1 MLNCRHNRLNALSL
15 WALPLLAL
23 LLPSARLQALPEGEI
38 INGGSGSISRSG
50 TQMTI
55 HQTSQRL
62 STNYQSFN
70 IDTGERVEFIQPSQ
84 QSVALNRVVG
94 ANASQIFGQLQAN
107 GQVFLINPN
116 GIVFG
121 ESASVDVGGLLAT
134 TLSISDDDFF
144 SNNLNF
150 SASSNGSISNQGLIT
165 AAENGYLALVS
176 NHVGNSGQMLAP
188 KGSIELLAADEIL
201 ISLNDQS
208 IAIESTRETLRGL
221 VENHGLLSS
230 PGGRVV
236 MNSYSLDSLH
246 TTVVNNTGVIEASSL
261 QDVGGEIVISGMG
274 GDIFNSGRLDVGAAE
289 NNTDAGQVAISGDR
303 IAQRGIITADGLA
316 AGAGGRV
323 ELQAESEL
331 FATAESSASANGGVS
346 GDGGEVIYFSDG
358 NALFDNGASIRARG
372 GELAGDGGFVD
383 VSGLKWVSAEGFV
396 DTRAPNG
403 LDGTF
408 LIDPTDI
415 TIVAG
420 AVDNNGSFVGD
431 NWTTGGPTS
440 QIGTDNITT
449 QLLTNNVVIDS
460 STGAGGTGDINVNTA
475 IDLEGGNGRSLSLQA
490 FNDLNINANICEGGG
505 TCNFVDDSVTINM
518 SSGGSTTIADGVV
531 VDSGNNIIFIN
542 STTNATITGLKSRST
557 NDAAINIISGAGI
570 LQSGNLN
577 ADFDAVNGGVRLQST
592 FGIGD
597 TGGAIDGVAA
607 KLDLNLTASGDINVS
622 TSSGDVE
629 LIGLTTPA
637 LMDSFIDING
647 GGALTVSGFTVSDT
661 LELHADGDIT
671 INDGVVVDARG
682 ETITLYSGGDANIS
696 GLQTTNSSTSAVIVS
711 VVGSINSS
719 GDTNLDI
726 DAGAGRATLSSGT
739 GINNLEVDVETV
751 SLSNVTSGN
760 VSIEDINNITLVG
773 LNTPSGSSQIESS
786 GNLIVDN
793 GATITAN
800 NLELTAGSGIL
811 TLPDSG
817 LSVTGNLVLS
827 AQDIED
833 NSGRDLE
840 LSAQD
845 LTYTST
851 ASMGDNILN
860 TNVDRLD
867 VSQSSGNITVYE
879 SNGLALIDLDSD
891 GNAVTIA
898 NGNVDITLAEGDL
911 TVSGIVSASDLNAD
925 GIRAGLIDLKVN
937 GGSINVGASGVANIQ
952 SVNTVDE
959 GATGGLGAQPSNQVA
974 IRLLQLSAQDQSQDF
989 SFGDGVGSDVSISAQ
1004 GGDILIDAL
1013 GGATLSV
1020 GNSRSVNL
1028 NRDVSITSSDSIG
1041 GNSGDI
1047 ILDDVVA
1054 NGATFSSADNRAIL
1068 LRGST
1073 PVESSVE
1080 PPVNLPVEEPVET
1093 PLILADIIANEVQ
1106 DIAVSGLALKESVP
1120 ENRRLN
1126 TAFDRIY
1133 SGCKGKSENFHS
1145 KSSDCSVQ
1153 KVMRQ
1158 FLNSFI
1164 VGGEL
1169 PLMGDD

>member
-1 MLNCRHNRLNALSL
+1 MMKKQRNALLVLFLSL
-15 WALPLLAL
+15 IAVPVPLY
-23 LLPSARLQALPEGEI
+23 ALPEGEVI
-38 INGGSGSISRSG
+38 KSGAANIVRNGSKMRVIQNSTKLSVDY
-50 TQMTI
+50 
-55 HQTSQRL
+55 TS
-62 STNYQSFN
+62 FD
-70 IDTGERVEFIQPSQ
+70 IDSSERVEFIQPSSN
-84 QSVALNRVVG
+84 SVALNRVVG
-94 ANASQIFGQLQAN
+94 ANSSEIYGQLKSN
-107 GQVFLINPN
+107 GQIFLINPN
-116 GIVFG
+116 GMLFG
-121 ESASVDVGGLLAT
+121 ETAQLDVGGLIAT
-134 TLSISDDDFF
+134 TLNISD
-144 SNNLNF
+144 SNFLQGNF
-150 SASSNGSISNQGLIT
+150 QFDGESSAAIVNEGSMA
-165 AAENGYLALVS
+165 AAEGGYLALIANNVT
-176 NHVGNSGQMLAP
+176 NSGEMLVPSGSVELHSADSVLVTLSDSSI
-188 KGSIELLAADEIL
+188 SIESNKATVQGYIDNQGI
-201 ISLNDQS
+201 ISASGGQVVLN
-208 IAIESTRETLRGL
+208 ANTL
-221 VENHGLLSS
+221 N
-230 PGGRVV
+230 
-236 MNSYSLDSLH
+236 SLH
-246 TTVVNNTGVIEASSL
+246 STVVNNSGLIKATSL
-261 QDVGGEIVISGMG
+261 NEVNGEIVISAHN
-274 GDIFNSGRLDVGAAE
+274 GDVFNDGVLDVSTDISGSDA
-289 NNTDAGQVAISGDR
+289 DAGQVIVKANR
-303 IAQRGIITADGLA
+303 IAQRGYISADGF
-316 AGAGGRV
+316 GAGDGGKIN
-323 ELQAESEL
+323 LHASSEL
-331 FATAESSASANGGVS
+331 FATHHSKASADGGERGS
-346 GDGGEVIYFSDG
+346 AGEVIYFSDES
-358 NALFDNGASIRARG
+358 ALFDNDAVITARG
-372 GELAGDGGFVD
+372 GELSGDGGFVE
-383 VSGLKWVSAEGFV
+383 VSGLRWVAAEGVV
-396 DTRAPNG
+396 DTRAPSG
-403 LDGTF
+403 KDGTF
-408 LIDPTDI
+408 LIDPTEI
-415 TIVAG
+415 SIVAG
-420 AVDNNGSFVGD
+420 NTDSNGSFGAGT
-431 NWTTGGPTS
+431 WTSTADTS
-440 QIGTDNITT
+440 EIGTDNITF
-449 QLLTNNVVIDS
+449 QLLSNNVVIDS
-460 STGAGGTGDINVNTA
+460 TTGFGGSGDINVNAA
-475 IDLEGGNGRSLSLQA
+475 IDLDGGDGRTLTLQA

-505 TCNFVDDSVTINM
+505 LCSFVDDSVAIVM
-518 SSGGSTTIADGVV
+518 SSGGALTIADGVI
-531 VDSGNNIIFIN
+531 VDAGN
-542 STTNATITGLKSRST
+542 STINISSTLDTTITGLISRSASDT
-557 NDAAINIISGAGI
+557 AIDISSASAVIDGGD
-570 LQSGNLN
+570 SV
-577 ADFDAVNGGVRLQST
+577 ADFNAVNGGLRILAT
-592 FGIGD
+592 TGIGNVAED
-597 TGGAIDGVAA
+597 IDGIAS
-607 KLDLNLTASGDINVS
+607 KIDLNLTASGGVYVT

-629 LIGLTTPA
+629 LINLTSPA
-637 LMDSFIDING
+637 LVDTFIDVNG
-647 GGALTVSGFTVSDT
+647 GGSLTVSGFTISDA

-682 ETITLYSGGDANIS
+682 ETIMFFSGGDANIS
-696 GLQTTNSSTSAVIVS
+696 GLQTTNSTSSAVIVS
-711 VVGSINSS
+711 VAGSINSS

-726 DAGAGRATLSSGT
+726 DAGAGRATLLSGT
-739 GINNLEVDVETV
+739 GINNLEVDVESV
-751 SLSNVTSGN
+751 SLSNVTSGD

-773 LNTPSGSSQIESS
+773 LNTPSGSSQIESG

-851 ASMGDNILN
+851 ASMGDNTLN

-898 NGNVDITLAEGDL
+898 DGNVDITLAEGDL
-911 TVSGIVSASDLNAD
+911 TVSDIVSASDLNAD
-925 GIRAGLIDLKVN
+925 GVRAGLIDLKVN
-937 GGSINVGASGVANIQ
+937 GGSINVGASGVTNIQ
-952 SVNTVDE
+952 SVNSVDE

-1028 NRDVSITSSDSIG
+1028 NRDVSITSNDSIG

-1054 NGATFSSADNRAIL
+1054 SGATFSSADNRAIL

-1106 DIAVSGLALKESVP
+1106 DIAVSDLALKESVP

-1133 SGCKGKSENFHS
+1133 SGCKGKSEDFHS